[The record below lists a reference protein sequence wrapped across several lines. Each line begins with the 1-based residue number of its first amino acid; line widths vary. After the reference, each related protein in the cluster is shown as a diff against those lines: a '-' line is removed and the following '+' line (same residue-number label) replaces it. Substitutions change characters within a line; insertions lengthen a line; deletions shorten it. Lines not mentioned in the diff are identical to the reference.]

1 LLLNILPPGFA
12 FFIRDRGHPGHRN
25 TGLPLPSRQSLRIPK
40 DGTGCGKFSQQIEYH
55 VEAASHQFHRQNEF
69 LTKALPGNDY
79 FSGNHQKRHFPEE
92 QFMLNLT
99 TARGARLLALSLAFA
114 TSVASAQSPIR
125 IGWLSSLTGPLSS
138 AAIAEN
144 QGVQFAVDEINASG
158 GVDGR
163 KLELV
168 TRDTSGEP
176 TKAVNLAKQLAFVD
190 KVDFIIGPVNSGES
204 LATVPIVAKAGI
216 PNLIIGTI
224 DELVDA
230 QKFPLAFRAINTNR
244 QWIEAANDYALNVLG
259 KKKIAVIGDT
269 SGYGTASSKVAQN
282 LLEKVGVKPVYLAL
296 VDPNKTDLTDEL
308 SKAKAAGAEVIMP
321 WSAATGLL
329 ARLFNTRGDMGWD
342 VPIVGH
348 PAMMAPPVRPLL
360 NKPEYW
366 RNAFAAGYISTTY
379 DAKGKLPPRTQV
391 LMDKIRPKLGKGEID
406 FMFWWIAL
414 GYDTV
419 RIVEHAVKT
428 AGSTDAA
435 AIGKVL
441 ENTKDFPGVYA
452 IYSWSKENRNG
463 FPDHNIVMNIAG
475 SFKDGSFAAAK
486 R

>member
-1 LLLNILPPGFA
+1 
-12 FFIRDRGHPGHRN
+12 
-25 TGLPLPSRQSLRIPK
+25 
-40 DGTGCGKFSQQIEYH
+40 
-55 VEAASHQFHRQNEF
+55 

-79 FSGNHQKRHFPEE
+79 FPENHQKRHFPEE

-99 TARGARLLALSLAFA
+99 PARGARLLALSLAFA
-114 TSVASAQSPIR
+114 ASVASAQSPIR

-163 KLELV
+163 KLELI

-230 QKFPLAFRAINTNR
+230 RKFPLAFRAINTNR
-244 QWIEAANDYALNVLG
+244 QWIEAANDYALNVLR

-282 LLEKVGVKPVYLAL
+282 LLETAGVKPVYLAL

-308 SKAKAAGAEVIMP
+308 NKAKAAGAEVIMP

-379 DAKGKLPPRTQV
+379 DAKGKLPPRTQA

-452 IYSWSKENRNG
+452 TYSWSKENRNG
-463 FPDHNIVMNIAG
+463 FPDHNIVVNVAG
-475 SFKDGSFAAAK
+475 SFKDGSFTAAP